1 MPGLPS
7 VMQAKKAELQATVA
21 PLEQVKPTPKKPV
34 PVMVVQKK
42 EEEKKD
48 DKPLDEA
55 QFAVTEEVPVQ
66 VEKKDEEVT
75 EVKPPV
81 QVEKKVDPEENTWKW
96 KFESLR
102 GNHDKIVE
110 ENRSLRDRLV
120 VLESKFDEA
129 IRKPV
134 QPPKEE
140 PSLELTKEEQDEFGP
155 ALPVLAKLLTRQQRQ
170 IEETVVKP
178 LQEKII
184 SLEKNTDDSTKKFQ
198 ASEDANFLQ
207 QVEMQVKD
215 FDTIVQSPEWKEFTK
230 KPLSEYTDET
240 IGAALMGAHA
250 KRDLKKVVKIF
261 TDFTKVKPTTVADA
275 FRAPTVSSAAGDLPN
290 PDKKPKLAWSKRKEA
305 SLKMQKRQIDPAEF
319 QKIAEMYRQA
329 DVEGR
334 VDYDR

>member
-7 VMQAKKAELQATVA
+7 VMQAKKAELQATLA

-66 VEKKDEEVT
+66 VEKKDEEVA

-81 QVEKKVDPEENTWKW
+81 QVEKQDPEENTWKW

-102 GNHDKIVE
+102 GNHEKIVE
-110 ENRSLRDRLV
+110 ENRGLRDRLV
-120 VLESKFDEA
+120 VLEAKFDG
-129 IRKPV
+129 IVKQPV

-140 PSLELTKEEQDEFGP
+140 PSLELTKEEQDEYGP
-155 ALPVLAKLLTRQQRQ
+155 ALPVLAKLLTRQRRE
-170 IEETVVKP
+170 IENSVVKP

-198 ASEDANFLQ
+198 ESEEANFLQ
-207 QVEMQVKD
+207 QVQLHVKD
-215 FDTIVQSPEWKEFTK
+215 FNTIVESPEWKEFAK
-230 KPLSEYTDET
+230 KPLSDYTDET
-240 IGAALMGAHA
+240 IGVALMGAHA

-275 FRAPTVSSAAGDLPN
+275 FRAPTVSNASGDLP
-290 PDKKPKLAWSKRKEA
+290 DGKKPKLAWSKREEA
-305 SLKMQKRQIDPAEF
+305 SLKFRKRQIEPAEF
-319 QKIAEMYRQA
+319 NKIVELYRRAQE
-329 DVEGR
+329 EGR
-334 VDYDR
+334 IDYDK